1 MDELFVLMS
10 ERGSLGSVQEQS
22 IEMSGVQ
29 DPLPLPI
36 LRFHAQSYDFPRSG
50 ARDVAPRRPRSAAGR
65 FTGNI
70 IPTKYGFGSL
80 TRRT

>member
-29 DPLPLPI
+29 DPLPLPG
-36 LRFHAQSYDFPRSG
+36 LRFCTPNYDFVRFLTPDG
-50 ARDVAPRRPRSAAGR
+50 SASAYQHLR
-65 FTGNI
+65 QRLFA
-70 IPTKYGFGSL
+70 
-80 TRRT
+80 TRA